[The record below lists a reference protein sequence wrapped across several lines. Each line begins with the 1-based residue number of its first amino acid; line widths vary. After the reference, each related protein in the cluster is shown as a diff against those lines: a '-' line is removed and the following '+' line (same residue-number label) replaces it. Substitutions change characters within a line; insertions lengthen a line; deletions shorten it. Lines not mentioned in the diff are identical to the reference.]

1 MPRSYIFVQLLPQR
15 KSNNINTQ
23 NVSLMDYLNVKALH
37 IIFIVTWFAG
47 LFYIVR
53 LFIYQTEAQLK
64 PDPEKTILS
73 DQLAIMAR
81 RLWLG
86 ITWPSA
92 ILTLVFGSWLLFLQP
107 GWLQQPFMHIKL
119 SFVFFLYLYHF
130 ACHYLYKKL
139 QKGETKYTSN
149 QLRIWNEV
157 ATLFLVAIVFLIV
170 VKNQISWIWGTI
182 GIFAFAVALMLA
194 IKLYKRIR
202 EQSK

>member
-1 MPRSYIFVQLLPQR
+1 
-15 KSNNINTQ
+15 
-23 NVSLMDYLNVKALH
+23 MDYLNVKALH

-64 PDPEKTILS
+64 PEPEKTILS
-73 DQLAIMAR
+73 EQLAIMAR

-92 ILTLVFGSWLLFLQP
+92 ILTLIFGSWLLILQP
-107 GWLQQPFMHIKL
+107 AWLQQSFMHIKL
-119 SFVFFLYLYHF
+119 TFVFFLFLYHF
-130 ACHYLYKKL
+130 SCHYLYKKL
-139 QKGETKYTSN
+139 QKGETKFTSN

-182 GIFAFAVALMLA
+182 GIFTFALALMLA

-202 EQSK
+202 EQSR